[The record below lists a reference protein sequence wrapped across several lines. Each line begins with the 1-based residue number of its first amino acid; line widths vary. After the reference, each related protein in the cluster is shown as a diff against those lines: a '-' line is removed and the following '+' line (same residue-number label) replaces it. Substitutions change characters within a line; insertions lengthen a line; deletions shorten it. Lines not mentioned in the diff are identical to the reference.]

1 MMISKVITRGILSAA
16 KFFLPAT
23 NIIPMPKYYFSKIEK
38 ISHFKKV
45 IDDEIKQEETHRQNI
60 TQYENKFKTAGWNI
74 TKDNTLV
81 ELSKKIGDY

>member
-45 IDDEIKQEETHRQNI
+45 IDDEIK
-60 TQYENKFKTAGWNI
+60 
-74 TKDNTLV
+74 
-81 ELSKKIGDY
+81 